1 MTNNEPTSSLRQ
13 RAEDIVREK
22 RVPSADTID
31 ALSPEET
38 RRILHELR
46 VHQIELEMQNEE
58 LRRAQ
63 SELNAERARYF
74 DLYDF
79 APVGYMV
86 LSEKGLILESNL
98 TAATLLG
105 VPRGAM
111 VQQPISR
118 FVIDE
123 DHRFFYHHINQ
134 LFKTGEQQACE
145 LRMLKKDR
153 VAFWARIETT
163 AAHIADGDPVCRV
176 VMSDITERKQ
186 AEESLRES
194 ESRLHEVLENSL
206 DSSYKRNLQTNSY
219 DYLSPVFARIS
230 GYAPEEMK
238 ALPVE
243 TVLALTHPDDL
254 ADIERV
260 IAESMGGTA
269 GMAYQLEYRFKHKNG
284 HYRWFLDRFTVLQ
297 DPQGKPLARIGSVSD
312 ITERKQAQEA
322 LHASHSELEKKVLD
336 RTAALRQ
343 ANQALHQSEERYRK
357 VVDNLNEGLWL
368 LDRDARTTFANP
380 RLAEMLGFTPD
391 EMMGRTLFSFM
402 DEAGVSRCREYLDRH
417 PQNIRETCD
426 FELLRKDGSRL
437 CTSLST
443 AQILDER
450 GRYAGVVAGVMD
462 ITERL
467 ALEREILNVGKR
479 EQRRIGE
486 DLHDGLGQQLT
497 GIELMC
503 SSLHDDLCATQPK
516 LKDQTAKMGSFL
528 REAIRQTRL
537 LAHDSIGFNLS
548 AHGLPIALAEF
559 AKNISSMGRVQC
571 GFHCP
576 SPVSFDNPD
585 IVRTVF

>member
-1 MTNNEPTSSLRQ
+1 
-13 RAEDIVREK
+13 
-22 RVPSADTID
+22 
-31 ALSPEET
+31 
-38 RRILHELR
+38 
-46 VHQIELEMQNEE
+46 
-58 LRRAQ
+58 
-63 SELNAERARYF
+63 
-74 DLYDF
+74 
-79 APVGYMV
+79 
-86 LSEKGLILESNL
+86 
-98 TAATLLG
+98 
-105 VPRGAM
+105 
-111 VQQPISR
+111 
-118 FVIDE
+118 
-123 DHRFFYHHINQ
+123 
-134 LFKTGEQQACE
+134 
-145 LRMLKKDR
+145 
-153 VAFWARIETT
+153 
-163 AAHIADGDPVCRV
+163 
-176 VMSDITERKQ
+176 
-186 AEESLRES
+186 
-194 ESRLHEVLENSL
+194 
-206 DSSYKRNLQTNSY
+206 
-219 DYLSPVFARIS
+219 
-230 GYAPEEMK
+230 
-238 ALPVE
+238 
-243 TVLALTHPDDL
+243 
-254 ADIERV
+254 
-260 IAESMGGTA
+260 
-269 GMAYQLEYRFKHKNG
+269 
-284 HYRWFLDRFTVLQ
+284 
-297 DPQGKPLARIGSVSD
+297 
-312 ITERKQAQEA
+312 
-322 LHASHSELEKKVLD
+322 
-336 RTAALRQ
+336 
-343 ANQALHQSEERYRK
+343 

-380 RLAEMLGFTPD
+380 RLGEMLGFTPD

-402 DEAGVSRCREYLDRH
+402 DEAGVSRCREYMDRH
-417 PQNIRETCD
+417 PQNIREACD

-450 GRYAGVVAGVMD
+450 GCYAGVVAGVMD

-585 IVRTVF
+585 IADHFYRIAQESVHNAVKHSQAGHVTILLTQQGETRLHISDDGKGLPQSPTPNHGMGMQVMKHRASIMGAQLNVESKPGQGVSVICIWRQKESKALNGKTGVCQP